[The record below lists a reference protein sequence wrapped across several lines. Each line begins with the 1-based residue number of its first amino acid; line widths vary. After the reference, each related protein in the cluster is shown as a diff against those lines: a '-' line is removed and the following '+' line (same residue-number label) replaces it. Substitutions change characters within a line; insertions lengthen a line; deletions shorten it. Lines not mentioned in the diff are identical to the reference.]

1 MPLQVTGRT
10 DPGRFAGTKKLRAEK
25 KVLPLRVGFDGTVV
39 VDTPPGPNVVV
50 AKFTAGLNVTLA
62 SGTLSVMAGVV
73 GMVIVC
79 PVNVIVTGAFEGKF
93 CALSTLVNQM

>member
-1 MPLQVTGRT
+1 
-10 DPGRFAGTKKLRAEK
+10 
-25 KVLPLRVGFDGTVV
+25 VGFDGTVV

-50 AKFTAGLNVTLA
+50 AKITFGSNVTVA

-79 PVNVIVTGAFEGKF
+79 PVKVIVTGSKPRPCGV
-93 CALSTLVNQM
+93 STLVNQM